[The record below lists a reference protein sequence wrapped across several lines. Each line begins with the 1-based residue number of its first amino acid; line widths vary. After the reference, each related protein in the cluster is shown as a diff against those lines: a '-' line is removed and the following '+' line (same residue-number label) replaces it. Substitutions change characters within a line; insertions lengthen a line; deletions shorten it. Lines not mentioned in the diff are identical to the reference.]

1 VKIVGSRAG
10 PGRRTHAR
18 RRLRVEVP
26 ATPLKCEAVPVE
38 RRIFGIENEY
48 GVTCTFRGQR
58 RLSPDEVA
66 RYLFRR
72 VVSWGRS
79 SNVFLKNGARLYLD
93 VGSHPEY
100 ATPECDSIVDLV
112 THDKSGERI
121 LEGLLV
127 DAERRLREEG
137 IAGDIYLFKNNTDSA
152 GNSYGCH
159 ENYLVGRHGEF
170 SRLAD
175 VLIPFLVTRQIICG
189 AGKVLQTPRG
199 AVYCVSQR
207 AEHIWE
213 GVSSATTRSRP
224 IINTRDEPHADAER
238 FRRLHVIVGDSNM
251 SEVTTLLKV
260 GATDLVLRMIEAGVV
275 LRDETLEN
283 PIRAIRE
290 VSHDITGRR
299 KVKLANGR
307 EASALEIQR
316 EYHGKAVDFI
326 ARRGGD
332 AVVQR
337 VLELWG
343 RTLTAVETGDL
354 TLVEREIDW
363 VTKLQVIERYRAKH
377 DLALSSPRVAQLDLA
392 YHDVNRGRGLYYL
405 LERKGLVDRV
415 TTDLAVFE
423 GKSVPPQ
430 TTRAKLRGEFIA
442 RAQDKRRDFTVDW
455 VHLKLNDQAQ
465 RTVLCKD
472 PFRSVDDRVDKL
484 IASM

>member
-1 VKIVGSRAG
+1 M
-10 PGRRTHAR
+10 
-18 RRLRVEVP
+18 
-26 ATPLKCEAVPVE
+26 E
-38 RRIFGIENEY
+38 RRIFGIETEY

-79 SNVFLKNGARLYLD
+79 SNVFLRNGSRLYLD

-100 ATPECDSIVDLV
+100 ATAECDDVRELV
-112 THDKSGERI
+112 AHDKAGERI

-127 DAERRLREEG
+127 DAEKRLQEEG
-137 IAGDIYLFKNNTDSA
+137 IAGDVYLFKNNTDSA

-175 VLIPFLVTRQIICG
+175 TLIPFFVSRQIIAG

-238 FRRLHVIVGDSNM
+238 YRRLHVIVGDSNM
-251 SEVTTLLKV
+251 SETTTMLKV
-260 GATDLVLRMIEAGVV
+260 GTTDLVLRMLEHGTV
-275 LRDETLEN
+275 LRDMSLEN

-290 VSHDITGRR
+290 ISHDPTGRKTVR
-299 KVKLANGR
+299 LANGR
-307 EASALEIQR
+307 ELSALQIQTEFLER
-316 EYHGKAVDFI
+316 ATDFAQRRGLLDDPNGLHARVIDLWTRTVTAVD
-326 ARRGGD
+326 
-332 AVVQR
+332 
-337 VLELWG
+337 
-343 RTLTAVETGDL
+343 TGDL
-354 TLVEREIDW
+354 STVEREIDW
-363 VTKLQVIERYRAKH
+363 VIKLRLLERYMAKH
-377 DLALSSPRVAQLDLA
+377 DLALSSPRIAQLDLA
-392 YHDVNRGRGLYYL
+392 YHDITRSRGLFYL
-405 LERKGLVDRV
+405 LQARG
-415 TTDLAVFE
+415 AVARATSDIEIFQA
-423 GKSVPPQ
+423 KSVPPQ
-430 TTRAKLRGEFIA
+430 GTRAKLRGDFIK
-442 RAQDKRRDFTVDW
+442 RAQERRRDFTVDW

-472 PFRSVDDRVDKL
+472 PFRSVDERVEKL
-484 IASM
+484 IAGM